1 MRSSGERLSPSYRR
15 ELRRFL
21 RVLRT
26 GRSFFLTGHES
37 PDGDTVGSEVALA
50 SYLRAR
56 GKTVLVG
63 NASPVPGYCR
73 FLKGVEKI
81 QSATRFSG
89 RFDVAVVFECSGAE
103 RTGHVLDFKAQAK
116 TVVNVDHHL
125 HHALYG
131 DINLI
136 DVDASSNSEQ
146 LLRVFD
152 GLGHRPNAVEATA
165 LYLGLVT
172 DTGRFQQENTR
183 VGSHRAAARLLES
196 GVDVAHVHRHVY
208 ATRRLA
214 AMKLLGRALTGAR
227 AALGGRV
234 TVLSLSRK
242 DFDATG
248 ADPSE
253 TEDIP
258 NQGLLPPTSAVSV
271 FLRETEERGKI
282 KLSFRGKSRIDLC
295 RLAVSLGGGGH
306 KNASGAVVPGTL
318 ASVEKKVLGLIARA
332 FRKK

>member
-1 MRSSGERLSPSYRR
+1 MTPSGERLSPFYRR
-15 ELRRFL
+15 ELGRFVRAL
-21 RVLRT
+21 RA

-56 GKTVLVG
+56 GKTVVAG
-63 NASPVPGYCR
+63 NASAVPGYCR

-81 QSATRFSG
+81 QSAPRFPG

-103 RTGHVLDFKAQAK
+103 RTGHVLDFKTQAR
-116 TVVNVDHHL
+116 TVVNVDHHI

-131 DINLI
+131 DINVI
-136 DVDASSNSEQ
+136 DVEASSNSEQ

-152 GLGHRPNAVEATA
+152 ALNHRLTAVEATA

-183 VGSHRAAARLLES
+183 VGSHRAAARLLEA
-196 GVDVAHVHRHVY
+196 GVDVAAVHRHVY

-214 AMKLLGRALTGAR
+214 AMRLMGRALTGAR
-227 AALGGRV
+227 TALDGRV
-234 TVLSLSRK
+234 TLLSLARK
-242 DFDATG
+242 DFEATG

-258 NQGLLPPTSAVSV
+258 NQGLLPPASVVSV

-282 KLSFRGKSRIDLC
+282 KISFRGKSRIDLC

-318 ASVEKKVLGLIARA
+318 AAVEKKVLGLLARA